1 MGYVRVKEE
10 LGDPD
15 RHTVLQVDFLADTGA
30 FFTAISGELAR
41 KIGINA
47 VTTTKA
53 TLADKTEIEVGL
65 SYAYV
70 KILDREATLPVAI
83 MDVPEPLLGVTTL
96 EGLGLKV
103 DPVGGSVEKT
113 RAFAVGMLRAGVT

>member
-1 MGYVRVKEE
+1 M
-10 LGDPD
+10 
-15 RHTVLQVDFLADTGA
+15 
-30 FFTAISGELAR
+30 
-41 KIGINA
+41 
-47 VTTTKA
+47 
-53 TLADKTEIEVGL
+53 GL

>member
-1 MGYVRVKEE
+1 MGYVRVKGS
-10 LGDPD
+10 LGDPE
-15 RHTVLQVDFLADTGA
+15 RHTVLDVDFLTDTGA
-30 FFTAISGELAR
+30 FFTTISVELAE
-41 KIGINA
+41 KLGIRVVA
-47 VTTTKA
+47 RTKA
-53 TLADKTEIEVGL
+53 TLANKTEVEVGL

-103 DPVGGSVEKT
+103 DPVSGAIEKT
-113 RAFAVGMLRAGVT
+113 RTFTVGMLQTA

>member
-1 MGYVRVKEE
+1 VRVKGS
-10 LGDPD
+10 LGDPE
-15 RHTVLQVDFLADTGA
+15 RHTVLDVDFLTDTGA
-30 FFTAISGELAR
+30 FFTTIPVELAE
-41 KIGINA
+41 KLGIRVVA
-47 VTTTKA
+47 RTKA
-53 TLADKTEIEVGL
+53 TLANKTEVGL

-103 DPVGGSVEKT
+103 DPVSGAIEKT
-113 RAFAVGMLRAGVT
+113 RTFTVGVL